1 MEQMTLPGIDIL
13 EWQYDEDNGNVMC
26 RCPECGGRLI
36 IHYYTYENPYHF
48 CPYCGVR
55 LQENERGLVAK
66 RSEVYGNTKDEEKRI
81 RKDIKEWREDW
92 RRKYER
98 L

>member
-1 MEQMTLPGIDIL
+1 MEQMALPGINLL
-13 EWQYDEDNGNVMC
+13 EWQYDEDNAMVMC

-55 LQENERGLVAK
+55 LQENERGIVSK
-66 RSEVYGNTKDEEKRI
+66 RSEVYGRTKEEELRS
-81 RKDIKEWREDW
+81 RKACREFKEER
-92 RRKYER
+92 RRKYGE
-98 L
+98 

>member
-1 MEQMTLPGIDIL
+1 MEQMALPGINLL
-13 EWQYDEDNGNVMC
+13 EWKYDEDNATVMC
-26 RCPECGGRLI
+26 RCPECGGRLMI
-36 IHYYTYENPYHF
+36 GPYTYENPYHF
-48 CPYCGVR
+48 CPYCGKE

-81 RKDIKEWREDW
+81 RKDIKEWREEW
-92 RRKYER
+92 RQKYER

>member
-1 MEQMTLPGIDIL
+1 MEQMSLPGINLL
-13 EWQYDEDNGNVMC
+13 EWQYDEDNGMVMC

-55 LQENERGLVAK
+55 LQENERGIVSR
-66 RSEVYGNTKDEEKRI
+66 RSKVYGRTKEEELRS
-81 RKDIKEWREDW
+81 RKACREFKEEW
-92 RRKYER
+92 RRKYGE
-98 L
+98 